1 MNWGILIVIGIIV
14 IILEVASQSVRN
26 KKTNEK
32 LQQSKNLNVDKTNT
46 VDVEEEKEE
55 NISVDDYK
63 SYKKKYLFTKNEFYF
78 YKQLQKIAESK
89 NLLPLAKVRLADFVE
104 VNNKFE
110 YMKYFAK
117 IRCKHIDFLLLDKET
132 LKIVVAIE
140 LDDNSHSNEK
150 DEFKNKLFE
159 QINIPLIR
167 CKGIGTVE
175 EQLQTILANSNC

>member
-1 MNWGILIVIGIIV
+1 MNWGILIVIGII
-14 IILEVASQSVRN
+14 IIVLEIASQLVRN

-32 LQQSKNLNVDKTNT
+32 LHKSNSNGADETLNSTGAVEP
-46 VDVEEEKEE
+46 EEE
-55 NISVDDYK
+55 IYSFYRR
-63 SYKKKYLFTKNEFYF
+63 KYLFTKNEFYF
-78 YKQLQKIAESK
+78 YKQLQKISEEK
-89 NLLPLAKVRLADFVE
+89 NLIPLAKVRLADFVE
-104 VNNKFE
+104 VTSKSD

-117 IRCKHIDFLLLDKET
+117 IRSKHIDFLLLEKET
-132 LKIVVAIE
+132 LEIVTAIE

>member
-78 YKQLQKIAESK
+78 YKQL
-89 NLLPLAKVRLADFVE
+89 
-104 VNNKFE
+104 
-110 YMKYFAK
+110 
-117 IRCKHIDFLLLDKET
+117 
-132 LKIVVAIE
+132 
-140 LDDNSHSNEK
+140 
-150 DEFKNKLFE
+150 
-159 QINIPLIR
+159 
-167 CKGIGTVE
+167 
-175 EQLQTILANSNC
+175 

>member
-32 LQQSKNLNVDKTNT
+32 LQQSKNLSVDKTNT

-78 YKQLQKIAESK
+78 TSSCRRLQK
-89 NLLPLAKVRLADFVE
+89 
-104 VNNKFE
+104 
-110 YMKYFAK
+110 AK
-117 IRCKHIDFLLLDKET
+117 IYFLLQKSDL
-132 LKIVVAIE
+132 
-140 LDDNSHSNEK
+140 
-150 DEFKNKLFE
+150 
-159 QINIPLIR
+159 QIL
-167 CKGIGTVE
+167 
-175 EQLQTILANSNC
+175 

>member
-32 LQQSKNLNVDKTNT
+32 LQQSKNLSVDKTNT

-89 NLLPLAKVRLADFVE
+89 I
-104 VNNKFE
+104 
-110 YMKYFAK
+110 Y
-117 IRCKHIDFLLLDKET
+117 FLLQ
-132 LKIVVAIE
+132 
-140 LDDNSHSNEK
+140 S
-150 DEFKNKLFE
+150 
-159 QINIPLIR
+159 
-167 CKGIGTVE
+167 
-175 EQLQTILANSNC
+175 QTCRFCRS

>member
-46 VDVEEEKEE
+46 VDVEEE

-104 VNNKFE
+104 VNNKSE

-175 EQLQTILANSNC
+175 EQLKNSYQLF